1 MTPERTFFNISAF
14 PSEITKGVEI
24 TMQEIK
30 QEALAKV
37 KSFLYKY
44 LEENIIEGKERL
56 CSFIANKAPR
66 YQ

>member
-1 MTPERTFFNISAF
+1 
-14 PSEITKGVEI
+14 
-24 TMQEIK
+24 MQEIK